1 MCLFGIG
8 PGSFHGAEAHNDV
21 KIALASPYDFAYP
34 GGVTEHVTHLSE
46 ELRRRGHEVH
56 IIAPMSGPRDA
67 ASLSPFVHP
76 IGRVL
81 PIPTNGSV
89 ARVTLPLRGY
99 VQVKRLL
106 ANEKFDLIH
115 LHEPM
120 MPALPLTVLRHS
132 HTVNVGTFHAFRRS
146 NIAYFYAKPMIRPFF
161 TKLHGLI
168 AVSRPARDF
177 VAEYFPGEYQVI
189 PNGIDVERF
198 STPIP
203 LPPELRGDRPI
214 VLFVGRMEKRKGL
227 SYLLRAWATV
237 RREFPRARLIVV
249 GKGPPLAGY
258 QSFVQKQGWSEVEFT
273 GFVPASVLPAY
284 FQRADV
290 FCAPSTGAESFGIVL
305 LEAMAAGR
313 PILATRIDGYAEVV
327 THGRDGLLVEP
338 KDPQALAVG
347 LTHLLADGELRRKL
361 GEAGRE
367 TAKKYEWGRVTDQIV
382 DYYQEV
388 IARTDLLN
396 PAARA
401 LLRGYGPTARHMAQL
416 LGRR

>member
-1 MCLFGIG
+1 
-8 PGSFHGAEAHNDV
+8 V

-46 ELRRRGHEVH
+46 ELRHRGHEVH

-76 IGRVL
+76 IGRVI

-106 ANEKFDLIH
+106 AKERFDVIH

-146 NIAYFYAKPMIRPFF
+146 NIAYFYAKPMIRPLF

-168 AVSRPARDF
+168 GVSRPARDF
-177 VAEYFPGEYQVI
+177 VAEYFPGNYRVI
-189 PNGIDVERF
+189 PNGIEVARF
-198 STPIP
+198 SDPAPIP
-203 LPPELRGDRPI
+203 AELQGDGPV

-227 SYLLRAWATV
+227 SYLLRAWANV
-237 RREFPRARLIVV
+237 RREFPKARLVVV
-249 GKGPPLAGY
+249 GHGRPLESYRA
-258 QSFVQKQGWSEVEFT
+258 FVQKQGWTEVEFK
-273 GFVPASVLPAY
+273 GFVPAAVLPAY

-313 PILATRIDGYAEVV
+313 PILATNIDGYAEVV
-327 THGRDGLLVEP
+327 SHGADGLLVEP
-338 KDPQALAVG
+338 KDPHALAVG
-347 LTHLLADGELRRKL
+347 LTHLLADRQLRRKL
-361 GEAGRE
+361 GEAGRVKARQYDWS
-367 TAKKYEWGRVTDQIV
+367 TVTDRIV
-382 DYYQEV
+382 ECYQET
-388 IARTDLLN
+388 IEATDLLS
-396 PAARA
+396 PISKAW
-401 LLRGYGPTARHMAQL
+401 LRGPGTTAEQVAQL

>member
-1 MCLFGIG
+1 
-8 PGSFHGAEAHNDV
+8 V

-56 IIAPMSGPRDA
+56 VIAPMSGPRDE

-76 IGRVL
+76 IGRVIS
-81 PIPTNGSV
+81 IPTNGSV

-106 ANEKFDLIH
+106 ARERFDIIH
-115 LHEPM
+115 LQEPM

-132 HTVNVGTFHAFRRS
+132 HTVNIGTFHAFRRS
-146 NIAYFYAKPMIRPFF
+146 NIAYFYAKPMIRPLFK
-161 TKLHGLI
+161 KLHGLI
-168 AVSRPARDF
+168 AVSRPAREF
-177 VAEYFPGEYQVI
+177 VAEYFPGDYRVI
-189 PNGIDVERF
+189 PNGIEVARF
-198 STPIP
+198 SEPVP
-203 LPPELRGDRPI
+203 MPPELQADGPI

-227 SYLLRAWATV
+227 SYLLRAWANV
-237 RREFPRARLIVV
+237 RREFPDARLIVV
-249 GKGPPLAGY
+249 GHGRPLESYRAFA
-258 QSFVQKQGWSEVEFT
+258 QNQGWDEVEFK
-273 GFVPASVLPAY
+273 GFVPASTLPAY

-313 PILATRIDGYAEVV
+313 PILATRIDGYAEVIS
-327 THGRDGLLVEP
+327 HGVDGLLVEP

-347 LTHLLADGELRRKL
+347 LTHLLADKDLRRKL
-361 GEAGRE
+361 GAAGR
-367 TAKKYEWGRVTDQIV
+367 AKAQGYDWSTVTDQIV
-382 DYYQEV
+382 DFYEET
-388 IARTDLLN
+388 IDRTDLLS
-396 PAARA
+396 PIPREW
-401 LLRGYGPTARHMAQL
+401 LRGSRTTAEQVAQL

>member
-1 MCLFGIG
+1 M
-8 PGSFHGAEAHNDV
+8 

-46 ELRRRGHEVH
+46 QLRLRGHEVH
-56 IIAPMSGPRDA
+56 VIAPMSGPRDE

-76 IGRVL
+76 IGRVI

-106 ANEKFDLIH
+106 AAEKFDLIH

-146 NIAYFYAKPMIRPFF
+146 NIAYFYAKPMIRPLF

-168 AVSRPARDF
+168 AVSRPAREF
-177 VAEYFPGEYQVI
+177 VAEYFPGEYRVI
-189 PNGIDVERF
+189 PNGINVERF
-198 STPIP
+198 STPIAV
-203 LPPELRGDRPI
+203 PPELRGDRPI

-249 GKGPPLAGY
+249 GHGRPLEGY
-258 QSFVQKQGWSEVEFT
+258 RAFIQKQGWSEVELV
-273 GFVPASVLPAY
+273 GFVPAAVLPAY

-327 THGRDGLLVEP
+327 THGADGLLVEP

-347 LTHLLADGELRRKL
+347 LTHLLADADLRRKL
-361 GEAGRE
+361 GAAGQQKAQRYDWS
-367 TAKKYEWGRVTDQIV
+367 TVTDDIV
-382 DYYQEV
+382 TYYQEV
-388 IARTDLLN
+388 IARTDLTKQVSQT
-396 PAARA
+396 
-401 LLRGYGPTARHMAQL
+401 LLRGYGSTAKQVAHL